1 MRARESDIERS
12 RTLRARARERA
23 RDREREREREKGRD
37 KELRA
42 CRCLPCA
49 RYDLDEFKGET
60 KLR

>member
-23 RDREREREREKGRD
+23 RDREREREKGRD